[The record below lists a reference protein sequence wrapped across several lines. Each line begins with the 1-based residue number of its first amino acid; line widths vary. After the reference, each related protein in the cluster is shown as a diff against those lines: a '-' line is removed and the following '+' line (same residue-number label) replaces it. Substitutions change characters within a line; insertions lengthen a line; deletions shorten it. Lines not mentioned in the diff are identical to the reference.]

1 MAKTMTK
8 RPSRARKARQDRRP
22 GSSPGGDL
30 KTLTI
35 EYRRPWVYPKQREAI
50 FHKKRYGIIEAS
62 TKSGKT
68 VGCMIWIVEQ
78 ALQMEDGQSAWWVAP
93 TLPVAKIAYR
103 RLKKAIPKELYTSN
117 DSETYIKLVNGAMIW
132 FKGADRPDTLYGED
146 VYAAVIDEAT
156 RCKEEAWHAVRS
168 TLTATR
174 GPIRIIGNVKGRKNW
189 AYRLARRAEA
199 GAKNMRYMK
208 LTAWDAVDAGVLR
221 REEIED
227 AQAQLPENVF
237 RELYL
242 AEPSDDGG
250 NPFNL
255 EAIRKC
261 KIEQQSDK
269 ETVAYGLDLAK
280 SVDWTVLIGLDE
292 NGDETE
298 YYRWQLP
305 WRETIARVKRI
316 VGKKPCLV
324 DSTGVGDPILEELQ
338 ADGGRNFEGYK
349 FNPSSKQ
356 KLMEGLA
363 VSIQAALKGEREI
376 GIYSETILQELE
388 TFEYEY
394 TRTGVRYTAPEG
406 LHDDCV
412 CALALAREMLVQQLR
427 GRRRVGVYFPGMEE
441 AA

>member
-1 MAKTMTK
+1 MTKTATK
-8 RPSRARKARQDRRP
+8 RPSRARKARQGP
-22 GSSPGGDL
+22 YTGVPPGGAL
-30 KTLTI
+30 KALTV
-35 EYRRPWVYPKQREAI
+35 EYRRPWLYPKQREAI
-50 FHKKRYGIIEAS
+50 FHGERYGIIEAS

-78 ALQMEDGQSAWWVAP
+78 ALRMKDGQSAWWVAP

-103 RLKKAIPKELYTSN
+103 RLKRALPRDLYTFN
-117 DSETYIKLVNGAMIW
+117 DSETYIKLLNGAMIW

-199 GAKNMRYMK
+199 GEKNMRYAK
-208 LTAWDAVDAGVLR
+208 ITAWDAVAAGVLR

-227 AQAQLPENVF
+227 AQTQLPENVF

-261 KIEQQSDK
+261 KIERQSDK

-292 NGDETE
+292 DGNETE
-298 YYRWQLP
+298 FYRWQLP
-305 WRETIARVKRI
+305 WRNTIARVKQI
-316 VGKKPCLV
+316 VGSKPCLV
-324 DSTGVGDPILEELQ
+324 DSTGVGDPVLEELQ
-338 ADGGRNFEGYK
+338 ADGGKNFIGFK
-349 FNPSSKQ
+349 FSPSSKQ
-356 KLMEGLA
+356 QLMEGLA
-363 VSIQAALKGEREI
+363 VSIQAVLKGEREI

-412 CALALAREMLVQQLR
+412 CSLALAREMLVQQLR
-427 GRRRVGVYFPGMEE
+427 GRRRVGIYFPGMEE

>member
-1 MAKTMTK
+1 M
-8 RPSRARKARQDRRP
+8 KA
-22 GSSPGGDL
+22 
-30 KTLTI
+30 LTI

-50 FHKKRYGIIEAS
+50 FHNERYGIIEAS

-78 ALQMEDGQSAWWVAP
+78 ALQMKDGQSAWWVAP
-93 TLPVAKIAYR
+93 TLSVAKIAYR
-103 RLKKAIPKELYTSN
+103 RLKKALPKDLYTSN
-117 DSETYIKLVNGAMIW
+117 DSETYIKLLNGAMIW

-156 RCKEEAWHAVRS
+156 RCKEDVWHAVRS

-174 GPIRIIGNVKGRKNW
+174 GPIRVIGNVKGRKNW

-199 GAKNMRYMK
+199 GAKNMRYAK
-208 LTAWDAVDAGVLR
+208 ITAWDAVNAGVLR

-242 AEPSDDGG
+242 AEPSDDAG

-292 NGDETE
+292 DGNETKF
-298 YYRWQLP
+298 YRWQLP
-305 WRETIARVKRI
+305 WRDTIVRVKQI
-316 VGKKPCLV
+316 VGNKPCLV
-324 DSTGVGDPILEELQ
+324 DSTGVGDPVLEELQ
-338 ADGGRNFEGYK
+338 ADGGKNFVGFK
-349 FNPSSKQ
+349 FSPSSKQ
-356 KLMEGLA
+356 QLMEGLA
-363 VSIQAALKGEREI
+363 VSIQAVLRGKREI

-412 CALALAREMLVQQLR
+412 CALALAREMLVEQLR
-427 GRRRVGVYFPGMEE
+427 GRRRVGIYFPGMEE